1 MGFSCGAQLE
11 LAAPGRAERCVLAA
25 GRSQAAQSHTL
36 IQELRVLRLK
46 IVHKKKK
53 DSACVFHSMTRRR
66 R

>member
-1 MGFSCGAQLE
+1 MGFSCGIQQE

-25 GRSQAAQSHTL
+25 GRSQAAQSHTVL
-36 IQELRVLRLK
+36 QLRVLRFR

-53 DSACVFHSMTRRR
+53 SSMCVFRSMTRRR